1 MAKSLQ
7 HGSEIAPGVSGN
19 DRKFETWELSDLQS
33 GGDGKLYANKRIKV
47 QVYAVP
53 KDGYRGAETAGFKV
67 VINGCSVVD
76 SDLTELRKKAV
87 ALLRNLSEE
96 NHEKVL
102 VVKTCGMGN
111 GVTSGE
117 FGLTWRIGWRVE
129 KLGIIFDQSRKIVL
143 QDIENYDEPD
153 APEVTDGGYRIGSK
167 PGFRGKQHYKTAV
180 ITWTQAR
187 EDMLRKTTKSIEKI
201 REDLNEALLK
211 PDFFASM
218 LDSKTGPLMLGTT
231 K

>member
-1 MAKSLQ
+1 MGKSLQ
-7 HGSEIAPGVSGN
+7 HGNEIAPGVTCN
-19 DRKFETWELSDLQS
+19 DRKFEVWELSDLQPAK
-33 GGDGKLYANKRIKV
+33 DGTLYANKRIRV

-53 KDGYRGAETAGFKV
+53 NNGYRGTETAGFKV

-87 ALLRNLSEE
+87 ALLRNLTEE

-102 VVKTCGMGN
+102 IVKTTGPGN
-111 GVTSGE
+111 GITTGE

-129 KLGIIFDQSRKIVL
+129 KLGIIFDQSRTTVL
-143 QDIENYDEPD
+143 HDVENYDEPD
-153 APEVTDGGYRIGSK
+153 APEVMEGIRIGSK
-167 PGFRGKQHYKTAV
+167 PGFRGKQYVKTAV
-180 ITWTQAR
+180 MPWTQAR
-187 EDMLRKTTKSIEKI
+187 EDTLRRTTKAIEQM

-211 PDFFASM
+211 PDAFASL
-218 LDSKTGPLMLGTT
+218 LDSKAGPLMLGIA